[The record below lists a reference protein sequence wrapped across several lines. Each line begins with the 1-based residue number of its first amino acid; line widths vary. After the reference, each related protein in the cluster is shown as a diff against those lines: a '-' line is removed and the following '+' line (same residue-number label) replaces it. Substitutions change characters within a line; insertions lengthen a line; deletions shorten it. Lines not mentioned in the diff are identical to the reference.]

1 MEDPESAPQAR
12 QAAETPSEEAAATM
26 DGRHHNLG
34 FRWLLAQALEGNTAF
49 PWMVRKRRQKRGGE
63 HKRKINLETVREKIQ
78 NQHHS
83 ALVSY

>member
-49 PWMVRKRRQKRGGE
+49 PWMVRKMG
-63 HKRKINLETVREKIQ
+63 
-78 NQHHS
+78 
-83 ALVSY
+83 